1 MKQIT
6 ELNKLMIELTGEN
19 IVDGKNFKP
28 TKRWCEIVNEIS
40 DYAEKTEIYQNNKDR
55 GGVIFKDAT
64 AEEIYGYMLDRVVDA
79 PTSLH
84 MTASILMIIPFLR
97 KKIEGEYGE

>member
-1 MKQIT
+1 MKHIK
-6 ELNKLMIELTGEN
+6 ELYELMVELTNEGMD
-19 IVDGKNFKP
+19 DGDNFKP
-28 TKRWCEIVNEIS
+28 TKRFREIVNEIS

-55 GGVIFKDAT
+55 GVIFKDAT
-64 AEEIYGYMLDRVVDA
+64 AEEIYGYMLDRVVNA

-97 KKIEGEYGE
+97 KKIDGEYEK